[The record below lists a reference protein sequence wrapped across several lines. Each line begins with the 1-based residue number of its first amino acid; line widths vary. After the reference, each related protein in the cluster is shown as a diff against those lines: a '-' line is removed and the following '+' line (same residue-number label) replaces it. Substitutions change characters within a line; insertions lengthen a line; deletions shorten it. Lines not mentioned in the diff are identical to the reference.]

1 MQSFFFGS
9 SPQKMYGTI
18 CHASS
23 PNLGALICNSWGPEA
38 QASHRLLNVL
48 ATRLAAAGVN
58 AMRFDYYGSGDSYGS
73 GLDITLQSLTD
84 SSRSAVEEIR
94 ESGQVNGLSVIGY
107 RLGAI
112 PALRIARD
120 SALPAVLI
128 DPVLDGRAWLAEL
141 RSGIF
146 AALCKAGDIHEA
158 GGYCASQ
165 KFIDELEST
174 SAELADMSSQK
185 LNLIFSTRSASD
197 RLPKNLEPVICESE
211 PTWLLTGGAGL
222 APIPAKLIDTVIKKV
237 LDSVEP

>member
-9 SPQKMYGTI
+9 SPQKMYGTM

-58 AMRFDYYGSGDSYGS
+58 TMRFDYYGSGDSYGS
-73 GLDITLQSLTD
+73 GLDITLQSLID
-84 SSRSAVEEIR
+84 SARVAEEEIR
-94 ESGQVNGLSVIGY
+94 ESGQVNGLIVIGY

-146 AALCKAGDIHEA
+146 SVLRDAGDFHEA

-165 KFIDELEST
+165 LFIDELETT
-174 SAELADMSSQK
+174 SAELADLASEK
-185 LNLIFSTRSASD
+185 LNVVLSTRAASG
-197 RLPKNLEPVICESE
+197 RLPQDLEPVVCESE

-222 APIPAKLIDTVIKKV
+222 APMPVKLIDTVIERV
-237 LDSVEP
+237 LDSVES